1 MLSSEERVPVCLK
14 DRLMMVTSAAAML
27 FAAASVAARAQN
39 QTFDLRGTDA
49 PLPQIQAQMQAS
61 GDDSGA
67 SDGSANGGAAAGATP
82 GAALGATPAAG
93 LGPGAAASGP
103 AASQSDASDVTN
115 YGRPKPKKPK
125 LYQLP
130 VLQKPKQRGFPPLP
144 PLTVYKTAP
153 GAKKK
158 ATKPPPETEAADPPP
173 TVAVIP
179 SLPNPPKPKREE
191 NPYDPL
197 GVDVGSLRLFPYA
210 EVDSGYDSNPNRLAG
225 QVVGSSYVHGETGL
239 KLQSQWSQNSL
250 GADLLAGYYDYF
262 SVPAANRPDINGTVT
277 GRVDVTKTT
286 KINLESR
293 FGLTTQQPGSPQLA
307 IPGSVFITS
316 RPSVTTFGQTIGV
329 SQQLNRLTLDLRGS
343 FDRIIF
349 GDATQSD
356 GSELLLSQDNYNA
369 YGLTGR
375 ASYELTPGVIPF
387 VQMTG
392 DERRYDGYVDQDGF
406 ARNSDGIAA
415 KIGTKFDMTHLLTG
429 EISTGYADRDYVD
442 PRLPHLQAPTLDG
455 SLIYIATPLTT
466 LTLTAAT
473 YLSETTVVDASGAV
487 SRRLTAKIAHALLRN
502 LTLTGTASFQ
512 VNQYQGVPITEQLYS
527 AGIGAEHSLTRSIV
541 IRGSFTQERLR
552 SNLAGDD
559 YTANVFL
566 VGLKLQR

>member
-1 MLSSEERVPVCLK
+1 MPVCLK

-27 FAAASVAARAQN
+27 FAAASVVARAQS

-49 PLPQIQAQMQAS
+49 PPPIQTQIQAG

-67 SDGSANGGAAAGATP
+67 SAGSANGGAAAGATP
-82 GAALGATPAAG
+82 GVNPGATPGATPDAG
-93 LGPGAAASGP
+93 FGSRAAASSP
-103 AASQSDASDVTN
+103 AASPSDAADGTN

-130 VLQKPKQRGFPPLP
+130 VLQKPKRRGFPSLP
-144 PLTVYKTAP
+144 PLTTYKTAP
-153 GAKKK
+153 GTQKK
-158 ATKPPPETEAADPPP
+158 ASKPAPETEPADPPP

-179 SLPNPPKPKREE
+179 TLPNPPKPKREE

-197 GVDVGSLRLFPYA
+197 GVDVGSLRLFPYV
-210 EVDSGYDSNPNRLAG
+210 ETDTGYDSNPNRLAD
-225 QVVGSSYVHGETGL
+225 QVVGSSYLHGETGL
-239 KLQSQWSQNSL
+239 KLQSQWSQHSL
-250 GADLLAGYYDYF
+250 SADLRAGYYDYLQ
-262 SVPAANRPDINGTVT
+262 VPLANRPDVNGTVT
-277 GRVDVTKTT
+277 GRVDVTKATR
-286 KINLESR
+286 INLESR
-293 FGLTTQQPGSPQLA
+293 FGLTTQQPGSPLLA
-307 IPGSVFITS
+307 IPGSVYITS
-316 RPSVTTFGQTIGV
+316 RPSVATFGQTIGV

-356 GSELLLSQDNYNA
+356 GTELLLSQSNYNT

-392 DERRYDGYVDQDGF
+392 DERRYDNYVDLYGF
-406 ARNSDGIAA
+406 ARDLDGIAA
-415 KIGTKFDMTHLLTG
+415 KVGTKFELTPLLTG
-429 EISTGYADRDYVD
+429 EISAGYADRDYVD

-455 SLIYIATPLTT
+455 SLIYTATPLTT

-473 YLSETTVVDASGAV
+473 DLSETTVADASGAV
-487 SRRLTAKIAHALLRN
+487 SRRLTAKIAHALLRD
-502 LTLTGTASFQ
+502 LTVTGTASFQ

-527 AGIGAEHSLTRSIV
+527 VGIGAEYSLTRSIV
-541 IRGSFTQERLR
+541 IRGSFTHERLG
-552 SNLAGDD
+552 SNFDGDD